1 MDSRWSK
8 FNERHVGIYKK
19 LRGVLVITIYGSYY
33 PESEKEFLI
42 KQRNFLRESG
52 YSRTNLVIDYPNEA
66 NRNPLE
72 ISIDCLETSD
82 VNFLIF
88 TREGKNQGVTRELT
102 HITTEPDM
110 ANKVKFCTV
119 FDETKDARGSMSDLS
134 INDIENSGIGRR
146 EFQSE
151 EQLQKALLQQAF
163 AKTRMLKDV
172 LTNRL

>member
-19 LRGVLVITIYGSYY
+19 LREVLVITIYGPYY

-42 KQRNFLRESG
+42 KQRDFLRESD
-52 YSRTNLVIDYPNEA
+52 YMRTNLVIDYPNEA
-66 NRNPLE
+66 NRNALE

-110 ANKVKFCTV
+110 ANKTKFCTV
-119 FDETKDARGSMSDLS
+119 FDETKDERGSISDLS
-134 INDIENSGIGRR
+134 IIDIRNSGIERR

-151 EQLQKALLQQAF
+151 GQLRKALLQQAF

>member
-1 MDSRWSK
+1 M
-8 FNERHVGIYKK
+8 
-19 LRGVLVITIYGSYY
+19 
-33 PESEKEFLI
+33 
-42 KQRNFLRESG
+42 
-52 YSRTNLVIDYPNEA
+52 TNLVEDYPNKTNKNA
-66 NRNPLE
+66 LE

-102 HITTEPDM
+102 HIATEPDM
-110 ANKVKFCTV
+110 SSKAKFCTV
-119 FDETKDARGSMSDLS
+119 FDETKDERGSMSDLS
-134 INDIENSGIGRR
+134 INDIENSGIERR

-151 EQLQKALLQQAF
+151 GQLQKALLQQAF